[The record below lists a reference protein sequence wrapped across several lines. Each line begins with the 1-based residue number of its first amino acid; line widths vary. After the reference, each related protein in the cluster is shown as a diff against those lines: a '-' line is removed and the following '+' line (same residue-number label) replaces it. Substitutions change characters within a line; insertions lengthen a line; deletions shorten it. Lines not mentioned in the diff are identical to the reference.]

1 MQIKVQESLSS
12 LQNRFS
18 SSTAGTDQKFGTF
31 SGVFVPTVIT
41 ILGVIM
47 YLRLGWV
54 VGNGGLIGAILV
66 ILLAHVVTVTTGLA
80 VSSIATNIRVGAG
93 GAFPLISQ
101 SLGLEVGGS
110 VSVPLYL
117 AQGVSIALYIIGFSN
132 GVLSIF
138 PNLPELLIVL
148 VTFVLILTIAY
159 ISAKFAARVQLLI
172 LAIVGL
178 SLFSIF
184 MGSFA
189 IGGQPGMV
197 NTPVLW
203 GDFPDGTFWQV
214 FAVFFPAVTGI
225 MVGISMSG
233 DLKDPRKSI
242 PLGTMSAIALTLV
255 VYLLLVF
262 WLARVATVEEL
273 LNIDPGNIVMADKA
287 AWSWAVVAGLLGATF
302 SSALASMV
310 AAPRVMQALG
320 QHRIL
325 PASSFLAEESA
336 TGEPRHALLVTSVI
350 VLATLLFAIFS
361 GGLNAIAPMITMF
374 FLLTYGTLNAVVVIE
389 QALGMVSFRPTLSI
403 PRWVPLVGLLSC
415 LFVMTLVNPVFSL
428 VAIIIT
434 LAIYAYLLR
443 KNLIAPWDDVRSG
456 LFMSLAE
463 WAGERV
469 SRLPAALERT
479 WSPNVLAPVINAETM
494 NGSYRF
500 LRAMASPQGSVRAL
514 GLYHPG
520 QPESVERLDSITQAF
535 INDGVYARTTLLK
548 VPDFESGVVT
558 AIEVLDSVFFRPN
571 ILFLPLLANE
581 EELDLG
587 KLLKEIAPFKIGVA
601 LLARHPVVDLGR
613 EQLINVWVREQGP
626 DWKLGLRLS
635 NQDLSVLLAYQL
647 ARNWRGR
654 INLCMAVTD
663 SETAT
668 KARAYFNELVE
679 LARLPATTQVHV
691 LEVPFLEALS
701 QMPSA
706 DINFFG
712 LPNDFK
718 PVFLNQVIEL
728 VGASC
733 LFVRDSGDESALA

>member
-18 SSTAGTDQKFGTF
+18 STTADQKFGTF

-54 VGNGGLIGAILV
+54 VGNAGLVGAIL
-66 ILLAHVVTVTTGLA
+66 IIMLAHVVTVTTGLA

-138 PNLPELLIVL
+138 PDLPGLAIVL

-189 IGGQPGMV
+189 IGGQSGMV

-203 GDFPDGTFWQV
+203 GDFPDGSFWQV

-242 PLGTMSAIALTLV
+242 PLGTMSAIGLTV
-255 VYLLLVF
+255 VIYLLLVF
-262 WLARVATVEEL
+262 WLARVATEVEL
-273 LNIDPGNIVMADKA
+273 LNIEPGNIVMADKA

-350 VLATLLFAIFS
+350 VLATLLFAFFG

-389 QALGMVSFRPTLSI
+389 QALGMVSFRPTLSL

-443 KNLIAPWDDVRSG
+443 KNLRAPWDDVRSG

-469 SRLPAALERT
+469 SRLPAAPERT
-479 WSPNVLAPVINAETM
+479 WSPNVLAPVTNAETM

-500 LRAMASPQGSVRAL
+500 LRAMVSPQGSVRAL

-535 INDGVYARTTLLK
+535 ITDGVYARTTLLK
-548 VPDFESGVVT
+548 VSDFESGVVT

-668 KARAYFNELVE
+668 KARAFFNELVE
-679 LARLPATTQVHV
+679 LARLPAKTQVHV

-712 LPNDFK
+712 LPNDFN
-718 PVFLNQVIEL
+718 PAFLNQMIEL